1 MAITLKMKEEDYLAQ
16 RWDFISDQH
25 NGFHQSHVEIIK
37 CLFTLSFVSLGF
49 NFGVLGTSADGPDK
63 ALWFVSSLLFV
74 AIIVLCFTLF
84 HLTNSRQ
91 TGMIELLQDE
101 LDMPQTEY
109 QEKTKRIE
117 KYISRSNRL
126 IMLSYILF
134 FISVV
139 SIFVRVGLYLNNQ

>member
-16 RWDFISDQH
+16 RRDFISDQH
-25 NGFHQSHVEIIK
+25 NGFHQSHIEIIK
-37 CLFTLSFVSLGF
+37 SLFTLSFVSLGF
-49 NFGVLGTSADGPDK
+49 NFGVLGTSTDTPDK
-63 ALWFVSSLLFV
+63 VLWFVSSLFSV

-91 TGMIELLQDE
+91 TGMMELLQDE
-101 LDMPQTEY
+101 LDMPQAENE
-109 QEKTKRIE
+109 EKTKRIE
-117 KYISRSNRL
+117 TYISRSNRL

-139 SIFVRVGLYLNNQ
+139 SIFVRVGLY

>member
-16 RWDFISDQH
+16 RRDFISDQH
-25 NGFHQSHVEIIK
+25 TGFYQSHIEIIK
-37 CLFTLSFVSLGF
+37 SLFTLSFVSLGF
-49 NFGVLGTSADGPDK
+49 NFGVLGTSADTPDK
-63 ALWFVSSLLFV
+63 VLWFVSSLLSV

-91 TGMIELLQDE
+91 TGMMELLQDE
-101 LDMPQTEY
+101 LDMPQAEY
-109 QEKTKRIE
+109 EEKTKRIE
-117 KYISRSNRL
+117 TYISRSNRL

-139 SIFVRVGLYLNNQ
+139 SIFVRVGLY